1 LDSHEDR
8 DAKSHDRD
16 EKSVI
21 ESPKGMMESIN
32 LSQLL
37 VRLAIA
43 QAMFENNRHNVC
55 HFLDSSIHGN
65 NYICCLIHGQEGS
78 NQLDTL
84 TYNPQ
89 TGPVDQP
96 QFLACAQ

>member
-21 ESPKGMMESIN
+21 ESPESVMESID

-65 NYICCLIHGQEGS
+65 NYICCLIHGQGGS